1 MSDSATVQFRIRAA
15 KPDDYDAVQATA
27 EEVLPDLASDES
39 RDAFSSNILNW
50 RRAKRSIKVAE
61 VDGQVVGHVSVG
73 PYQAGG
79 PVYHSACMTL
89 HQLAVRRE
97 FQGKGIGNALLAEA
111 LKTAKG
117 FQTGIVFAAVNNSS
131 ASFYEQHGWTLGET
145 GEGFAFIEQEKV
157 EDAGERA
164 KGDIV
169 GLLDKA
175 STPRGGKVDLPGGFN
190 RTAFLVTNQN
200 EIRTAF
206 HFPVTAENP
215 EGLPLLGVIDKI
227 CADTSEVSRLP
238 LSVLLMVASEL
249 AKRLGKDRARDLANT
264 WVQESSEGTDM
275 ARRLRSPRSTPKE
288 IFDHLFETV

>member
-39 RDAFSSNILNW
+39 QDAFSSNILNW

-131 ASFYEQHGWTLGET
+131 ASFYEQHGWTLG
-145 GEGFAFIEQEKV
+145 KP
-157 EDAGERA
+157 A
-164 KGDIV
+164 KGSPS
-169 GLLDKA
+169 L
-175 STPRGGKVDLPGGFN
+175 
-190 RTAFLVTNQN
+190 
-200 EIRTAF
+200 
-206 HFPVTAENP
+206 
-215 EGLPLLGVIDKI
+215 
-227 CADTSEVSRLP
+227 SR
-238 LSVLLMVASEL
+238 
-249 AKRLGKDRARDLANT
+249 KRLKMRGARK
-264 WVQESSEGTDM
+264 G
-275 ARRLRSPRSTPKE
+275 
-288 IFDHLFETV
+288 